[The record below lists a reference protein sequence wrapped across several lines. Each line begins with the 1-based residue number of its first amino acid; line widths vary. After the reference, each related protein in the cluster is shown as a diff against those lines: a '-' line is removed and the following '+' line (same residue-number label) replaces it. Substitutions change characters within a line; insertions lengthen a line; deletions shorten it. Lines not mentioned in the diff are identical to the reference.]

1 MYFNMSK
8 QAIMELVL
16 SGDNNLTKEQIS
28 WAIANIPNE
37 TTKESLPFN
46 HDADDMFTACGLSES
61 VDDCLGKEY
70 AKLRAA
76 APGDK
81 KSQFIEYL
89 EANASPQMMRSL
101 LIRGVQ
107 SVEDKAEKMVGD
119 MSDEMKQLLDLLK
132 KLK

>member
-1 MYFNMSK
+1 MSK
-8 QAIMELVL
+8 QAIMEVIL
-16 SGDNNLTKEQIS
+16 SGDNTLTQQEIS

-37 TTKESLPFN
+37 TTKECLPFN
-46 HDADDMFTACGLSES
+46 HDADDMFTACGLG
-61 VDDCLGKEY
+61 DDTDSCLGLEY
-70 AKLRAA
+70 AKLRKD

-107 SVEDKAEKMVGD
+107 SVEEKAEKMVDD

>member
-1 MYFNMSK
+1 MSK
-8 QAIMELVL
+8 QAIMEVIL
-16 SGDNNLTKEQIS
+16 SGDNTLTQQQIS
-28 WAIANIPNE
+28 WAIANIPNDE
-37 TTKESLPFN
+37 NARQCLPFN

-61 VDDCLGKEY
+61 IDDCLGKEY

-76 APGDK
+76 APGDR

>member
-1 MYFNMSK
+1 MSK
-8 QAIMELVL
+8 QAIMEVIL
-16 SGDNNLTKEQIS
+16 SGDNTLTQQQIS
-28 WAIANIPNE
+28 WAIANIPNDDNARQC
-37 TTKESLPFN
+37 LPFN
-46 HDADDMFTACGLSES
+46 HDADDMFSACGLGE
-61 VDDCLGKEY
+61 DTDTCLGGEY
-70 AKLRAA
+70 AKLRVA

-107 SVEDKAEKMVGD
+107 SVEEKAEKMVDD
-119 MSDEMKQLLDLLK
+119 MSDEMKQLLDLIK